1 MAHPYRRKRGG
12 HPLRKTSP
20 LGRAVVPGV
29 FLVAAACACSAA
41 LPVVDSFA
49 GLWVRIDKSPSQ
61 AAKGLAAFG
70 ASHPPYV
77 DLVLWG
83 RAKALQKSEPQLLEG
98 ILDSLEQMDSSPASL
113 LAREWIVDLRFPA
126 SRKPDSTEAADLEKY
141 LSKKLRPDT
150 RLALRKRL
158 FQAWLDAGRNARAE
172 SLFVEQLRENPPL
185 AQIRATLTR
194 LALDTGFLRSPGL
207 RRPLVS
213 ALLSAGQA
221 DSALSILDTLLV
233 KATLTPFDHILR
245 GRILLE
251 QGKADEAISSFR
263 KAAEDATEEQ
273 GLMWLAKGL
282 EKVGRTADAQIAF
295 AEYARR
301 WPRSPQA
308 QSILWTSGF
317 EAERAGNCREASELY
332 GKVKVGGGRRAE
344 WARFRDGFC
353 WYRQGQWAKAE
364 QILSREKEA
373 ASGTQR
379 EAAWFFHAKALA
391 AQGKD
396 SLARAEFAALAAW
409 APWGFHGHIA
419 RRVLGRDSLF
429 ADSLRKEPDT
439 GFGLWLGE
447 RTIALETSDTVAF
460 ARLLMAR
467 AIGDNHLVRETDKS
481 LDEVLKGKGEREF
494 ALIRWMKTL
503 GMEKE
508 VTPRMRRL
516 LGKLPNAEIARL
528 SKSVMREFYPM
539 PYKKEALGFLKGDSV
554 IDAALV
560 HAIMRQ
566 ESAYDRFARS
576 GAGAVGLLQ
585 LIPPTAKAMARKAG
599 LSGFQVEQLT
609 DAEVNLRLGIT
620 YLRDLNRVWKGHIP
634 LVLANYNAGPVPV
647 MRWRAAF
654 DSLAVES
661 AAEEITYWETRDY
674 VKKCMGG
681 YWTYRMLYPDAK

>member
-1 MAHPYRRKRGG
+1 MWAK
-12 HPLRKTSP
+12 L
-20 LGRAVVPGV
+20 
-29 FLVAAACACSAA
+29 
-41 LPVVDSFA
+41 
-49 GLWVRIDKSPSQ
+49 DKSPVQ
-61 AAKGLAAFG
+61 AEKGLVVFG
-70 ASHPPYV
+70 ASHPEFA
-77 DLVLWG
+77 DLVMWA
-83 RAKALQKSEPQLLEG
+83 RSKAVEKSDPERFRRL
-98 ILDSLEQMDSSPASL
+98 LDSLERMESSPVAL
-113 LAREWIVDLRFPA
+113 LAREAIVA
-126 SRKPDSTEAADLEKY
+126 SRYPSQRKADSSEIGGLETF
-141 LSKKLRPDT
+141 LSRKLRPNT

-158 FQAWLDAGRNARAE
+158 FSGWLEAGYNARAE

-185 AQIRATLTR
+185 SQIRADLER
-194 LALDTGFLRSPGL
+194 LAADTSFLRSGAL

-213 ALLSAGQA
+213 ALLAAGQP
-221 DSALSILDTLLV
+221 DSAMSILDTLLA
-233 KATLTPFDHILR
+233 KASLTPFDHILR
-245 GRILLE
+245 GRIFLE

-282 EKVGRTADAQIAF
+282 EKIGRTADAQIAF

-308 QSILWTSGF
+308 QTILWSNGF
-317 EAERAGNCREASELY
+317 EAERAGNCQEASELY

-364 QILSREKEA
+364 QILGREKEA
-373 ASGTQR
+373 ASGTQK
-379 EAAWFFHAKALA
+379 EAAWFFYAKALA

-396 SLARAEFAALAAW
+396 SSAQAEFSALSSW

-419 RRVLGRDSLF
+419 RRVLGRDAQF

-447 RTIALETSDTVAF
+447 RMITLDKADSVAF
-460 ARLLMAR
+460 VRLLLAR
-467 AIGDNHLVRETDKS
+467 VTGNDELVRESDKA

-494 ALIRWMKTL
+494 ALVQWMKKL
-503 GMEKE
+503 GMDKE
-508 VTPRMRRL
+508 ATPRLRKL

-539 PYKKEALGFLKGDSV
+539 PYKKEAVEFLKGDTV
-554 IDAALV
+554 IDAPFI

-599 LSGFQVEQLT
+599 MNGFTVDQLT
-609 DAEVNLRLGIT
+609 DANVNLRLGIT
-620 YLRDLNRVWKGHIP
+620 YLRDLNRVWKGHLP

-654 DSLAVES
+654 DTLPVES

-681 YWTYRMLYPDAK
+681 YWTYQLLYPEAK